1 MSERMY
7 VRVPI
12 GALLRRVRSL
22 QVKAKDEH
30 LDENELIGKWTKECA
45 LWLATGV
52 LDEGL
57 DDFIDD
63 VRNFTDNPR
72 FNGRPPVARIGRR
85 RKDKTQK
92 QQETDE

>member
-22 QVKAKDEH
+22 QATAKDENAN
-30 LDENELIGKWTKECA
+30 ENELIGKWTKECA
-45 LWLATGV
+45 IWLAAGI
-52 LDEGL
+52 LDEGI

-92 QQETDE
+92 QETDE